1 MYYSLHKLKPQKIY
15 LLYSNIPNNDPIM
28 RSKYISVTIS
38 KRKGFPKVSTY
49 FSMQNLAANQLRSPF
64 YLCKRVSLA
73 KTKSVFVNHQKPTQA
88 GFNGLMHFAD
98 GMAMGLRLGPLLQ
111 SPWHL

>member
-1 MYYSLHKLKPQKIY
+1 
-15 LLYSNIPNNDPIM
+15 
-28 RSKYISVTIS
+28 
-38 KRKGFPKVSTY
+38 
-49 FSMQNLAANQLRSPF
+49 MQHLAANQLHCLL

-98 GMAMGLRLGPLLQ
+98 GMAMGLHGPLVPVTLTPQ
-111 SPWHL
+111 YPNTI

>member
-1 MYYSLHKLKPQKIY
+1 MKPQEMY
-15 LLYSNIPNNDPIM
+15 LLCLNTPNNDP
-28 RSKYISVTIS
+28 
-38 KRKGFPKVSTY
+38 KRRGFPKVSTY
-49 FSMQNLAANQLRSPF
+49 FSLQNLAANQLRSPF

-98 GMAMGLRLGPLLQ
+98 GMAMGLRLGPLLHY
-111 SPWHL
+111 PWHL